1 MTEASDW
8 LGRVGDVWASEWERT
23 DRSFAD
29 LAASLDAAILAA
41 APAGAGT
48 ALDIGCGA
56 GATSIALAA
65 ARPDLSVIGVDL
77 SQTQLAVARERATD
91 LGNLQFVE
99 GDVLRAAA
107 AHAPIDLFVS
117 RHGVMFFAD
126 PVAAF
131 AALHAA
137 AAPGARLVFSCFR
150 TPEENAFSHEI
161 AIAVAG
167 APPLPR
173 GTAPG
178 PYAFAD
184 PVRVAGILAAAGW
197 ADAKPCAID
206 YLHRAGQGDDP
217 VGEAVAYFSRIGSA
231 APLLRAMSPP
241 EREAARTRIAAVC
254 AAHRRAD
261 AVDFPAA
268 AWLWTARAWGGSS

>member
-1 MTEASDW
+1 MTGASDW

-29 LAASLDAAILAA
+29 LAVSLDAAILAA

-77 SQTQLAVARERATD
+77 SQAQLAVARARAAD
-91 LGNLQFVE
+91 FGNLEFVE
-99 GDVLRAAA
+99 GDVLSAAA
-107 AHAPIDLFVS
+107 ARAPIDLFVS
-117 RHGVMFFAD
+117 RHGVMFFPD

-150 TPEENAFSHEI
+150 TPEENAFSQEI
-161 AIAVAG
+161 ERAVTG
-167 APPLPR
+167 APPSPR

-184 PVRVAGILAAAGW
+184 PARVAAILAAAGW
-197 ADAKPCAID
+197 ADAKPRAVD
-206 YLHRAGQGDDP
+206 YRHRAGQGADP
-217 VGEAVAYFSRIGSA
+217 IGEALAYFSRIGSA
-231 APLLRAMSPP
+231 APLLRAMAPA
-241 EREAARTRIAAVC
+241 ERAAALTRIAAVC
-254 AAHRRAD
+254 ARHRRAN

-268 AWLWTARAWGGSS
+268 AWLWTARA